1 MKQPNEAQA
10 GKIPAQI
17 MQSLAIHMGNLEAAL
32 LAKDPQMPNH
42 LRESH
47 RLLITYPET
56 VHLLDDSEIHA
67 LISASEEYTK
77 NRIVAEIAKGKGSR
91 SKKEVNAELDL

>member
-1 MKQPNEAQA
+1 MKAATEVKA
-10 GKIPAQI
+10 GVIPEQV
-17 MQSLAIHMGNLEAAL
+17 MQSLAIHLGKLEAAL
-32 LAKDPQMPNH
+32 LAKDPEMPNH

-56 VHLLDDSEIHA
+56 VHLLDDTEVAA
-67 LISASEEYTK
+67 LISAAEEYTK
-77 NRIVAEIAKGKGSR
+77 VRIVAEAAKGKGSR